1 MSRNE
6 AIYAMHFPESFDQ
19 LQAARDRLGFEE
31 IFALMVASY
40 LNKADNAALESHT
53 ITFNAAD
60 AKAFVEK
67 LPFDL
72 TNAQRVAAWE
82 SIQNL
87 ERGEPMNRLLQGDVG
102 SGKTVV
108 AGLVSYIAARAG
120 FQTAFMAPTELL
132 ATQHA
137 STLAQILEPFDL
149 RVGLLIGSL
158 SAARRKPLLTTGII
172 AGAAV
177 LLGALGRKR

>member
-1 MSRNE
+1 MAGVWGIWTAKTTLPDRQ
-6 AIYAMHFPESFDQ
+6 PERRTRQRSPRQRRSNRAGLPSDPRSQ
-19 LQAARDRLGFEE
+19 IAACAQDIDRTTTGHHG
-31 IFALMVASY
+31 S
-40 LNKADNAALESHT
+40 S
-53 ITFNAAD
+53 
-60 AKAFVEK
+60 
-67 LPFDL
+67 
-72 TNAQRVAAWE
+72 NAQRVAAWE

-137 STLAQILEPFDL
+137 TTLIGLLEPFGMRD
-149 RVGLLIGSL
+149 G
-158 SAARRKPLLTTGII
+158 
-172 AGAAV
+172 
-177 LLGALGRKR
+177 